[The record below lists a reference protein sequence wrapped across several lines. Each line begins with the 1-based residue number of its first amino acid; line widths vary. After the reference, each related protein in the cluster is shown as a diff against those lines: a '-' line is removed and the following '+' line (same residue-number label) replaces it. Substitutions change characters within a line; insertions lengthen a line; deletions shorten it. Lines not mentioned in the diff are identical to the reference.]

1 MDDIERLLSEDFI
14 EFSKKIADLY
24 AVKREKKQA
33 FKIVYEQYQKEIADL
48 EAQAQQLKT
57 EFEAKAKSE

>member
-1 MDDIERLLSEDFI
+1 MDDVERLLSEDFI

-24 AVKREKKQA
+24 AIKREKKQA

-48 EAQAQQLKT
+48 EEQAHQLKV
-57 EFEAKAKSE
+57 EFESKAKNE